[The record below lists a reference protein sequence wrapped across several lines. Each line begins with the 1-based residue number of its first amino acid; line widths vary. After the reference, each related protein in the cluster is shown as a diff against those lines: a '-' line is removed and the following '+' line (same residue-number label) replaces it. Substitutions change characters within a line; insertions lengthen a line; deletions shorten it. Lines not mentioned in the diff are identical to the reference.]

1 MTVFAAGVTADPGPF
16 QADDRASSDF
26 GALDRI
32 TAFLTVTFGRLKIA

>member
-1 MTVFAAGVTADPGPF
+1 MTVVAAGFTGDPGPF
-16 QADDRASSDF
+16 QADDCAPGDF